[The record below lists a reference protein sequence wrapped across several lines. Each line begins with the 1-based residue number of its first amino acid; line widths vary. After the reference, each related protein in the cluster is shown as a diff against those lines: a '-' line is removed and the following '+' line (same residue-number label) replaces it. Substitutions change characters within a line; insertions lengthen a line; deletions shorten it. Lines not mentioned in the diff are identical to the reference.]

1 MGSIPFRNW
10 NRPLNYN
17 SGIGIDFQKSVGID
31 FCGIDFFGIEL
42 DFLEL
47 KFFLIEIYFVGITD
61 LIMLIFTR

>member
-10 NRPLNYN
+10 NRPINSN

-31 FCGIDFFGIEL
+31 FCGIYFFGIEL

-47 KFFLIEIYFVGITD
+47 KLIVFY
-61 LIMLIFTR
+61 